1 MDDKKFPRYL
11 AAPIQV
17 LWLDSDDIAIIFS
30 LGALYLMFSSWLL
43 LAAMVAVPWQ
53 YRRMKKRYPRGFFH
67 HMLFRMGISKLK
79 HYPLSFEK
87 EFYE

>member
-1 MDDKKFPRYL
+1 MNGKRFPRYL
-11 AAPIQV
+11 TAPIQV
-17 LWLDSDDIAIIFS
+17 LWFDSDDMAIIFS
-30 LGALYLMFSSWLL
+30 ILGLYLMFSSWLL
-43 LAAMVAVPWQ
+43 FAAMILVPWQ

-67 HMLFRMGISKLK
+67 HMLYQIGISTLK